1 MKTFVR
7 AAFLAASLLASTS
20 ALRVA
25 DALAD
30 PQKGGNLVYA
40 YVSGPGTLDPY
51 VSSSAVELEV
61 IQHIYESLV
70 AIGEHY
76 ETRPMLAAKVDISD
90 DAKTFTFKLREGV
103 KFQNGKTM
111 TSADVMASFERYRRV
126 S

>member
-7 AAFLAASLLASTS
+7 AAFLGASLLVSTH
-20 ALRVA
+20 ALRIA

-30 PQKGGNLVYA
+30 PKKGGNLVYA

-70 AIGEHY
+70 AAGEHY
-76 ETRPMLAAKVDISD
+76 ETRPMLASKVDISP
-90 DAKTFTFKLREGV
+90 DAKTFTFKLRDGV
-103 KFQNGKTM
+103 NFQNAKART
-111 TSADVMASFERYRRV
+111 ASEARPFC
-126 S
+126 